1 MAKASKR
8 QRQIADLIHRTVAK
22 IIQFE
27 LANENIRD
35 INIISVD
42 ASPDLKSA
50 KIFFG
55 AFDHNKLKLLE
66 KELNQA
72 AGFIRKRL
80 AASVSLRYTPVLKF
94 FYDHSLIQGERVSHL
109 LKDVEVPADVNEEEL
124 AGSQ

>member
-1 MAKASKR
+1 MAKVSKR

-22 IIQFE
+22 IVQFE

-55 AFDHNKLKLLE
+55 AFEHGRSELLE

-80 AASVSLRYTPVLKF
+80 ATAVSLRYTPALKF
-94 FYDHSLIQGERVSHL
+94 FYDYSLIQGERVSHL
-109 LKDVEVPADVNEEEL
+109 LKDVEMAEDVNEEAL
-124 AGSQ
+124 ADC